1 MKYPIY
7 YFRKACFTFLLFLGL
22 ISCGKKQESVFPVEE
37 KITSS
42 VYASGTIKSV
52 SQYEVYSKVNGI
64 IDQILVKEGAL
75 VKNGQAIYKLSN
87 KTQELN
93 FENAKLLA
101 NYSSENAN
109 HEKLNQAQTE
119 MEVAKLKL
127 DNDLSLLERQKK
139 LWAGEIGTKNEVE
152 QRELA
157 YKNSMALFNAS
168 KLKLND
174 LKKQIEFQ
182 SKQTEKSAAISST
195 SMNDY
200 IVKSEIAGRVYS
212 LSKEKG
218 EMINTQSPVAIIGDA
233 NKFYIELQ
241 VDEYDISKLK
251 KGQKTIVAM
260 DSYKGQ
266 TFEAIIEKIYPLMN
280 DKTKS
285 FKVDAL
291 FTSQP
296 ANLFPNLSA
305 QANIVIEVKEKVL
318 TIPRAYLI
326 DNEFVY
332 LANKEK
338 RKVKTGLMDYEK
350 AEIVSGLTSKDAIVK
365 SIQ

>member
-139 LWAGEIGTKNEVE
+139 LWA
-152 QRELA
+152 R
-157 YKNSMALFNAS
+157 
-168 KLKLND
+168 
-174 LKKQIEFQ
+174 
-182 SKQTEKSAAISST
+182 
-195 SMNDY
+195 
-200 IVKSEIAGRVYS
+200 
-212 LSKEKG
+212 
-218 EMINTQSPVAIIGDA
+218 
-233 NKFYIELQ
+233 
-241 VDEYDISKLK
+241 
-251 KGQKTIVAM
+251 
-260 DSYKGQ
+260 
-266 TFEAIIEKIYPLMN
+266 
-280 DKTKS
+280 
-285 FKVDAL
+285 
-291 FTSQP
+291 
-296 ANLFPNLSA
+296 
-305 QANIVIEVKEKVL
+305 
-318 TIPRAYLI
+318 
-326 DNEFVY
+326 
-332 LANKEK
+332 
-338 RKVKTGLMDYEK
+338 
-350 AEIVSGLTSKDAIVK
+350 
-365 SIQ
+365 